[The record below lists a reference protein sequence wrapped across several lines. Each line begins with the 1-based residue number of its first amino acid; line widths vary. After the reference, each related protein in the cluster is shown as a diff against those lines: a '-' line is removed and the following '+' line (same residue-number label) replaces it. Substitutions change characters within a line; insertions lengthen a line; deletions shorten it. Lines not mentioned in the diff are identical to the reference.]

1 MEPIPEVEDVDP
13 EVDDPAV
20 HDAVAEED
28 IVVVEELLIIT
39 APEDVLGRDK
49 SNSPVSA
56 SNPLSSH
63 SCSRLTLSSPIFRIK
78 INKSIIIMDRGN
90 IRSTS
95 EYTGCI

>member
-1 MEPIPEVEDVDP
+1 MSKYRVNLNKC
-13 EVDDPAV
+13 PAV

-39 APEDVLGRDK
+39 APEEVLGRDK

-63 SCSRLTLSSPIFRIK
+63 SCSRLTLSSPI
-78 INKSIIIMDRGN
+78 
-90 IRSTS
+90 
-95 EYTGCI
+95 